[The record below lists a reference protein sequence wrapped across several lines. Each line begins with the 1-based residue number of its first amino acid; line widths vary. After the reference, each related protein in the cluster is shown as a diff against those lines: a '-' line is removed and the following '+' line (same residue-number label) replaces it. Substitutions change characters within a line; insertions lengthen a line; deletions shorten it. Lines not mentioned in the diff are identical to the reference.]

1 LPDQIPFRAQPM
13 LATLVREPFH
23 KPGWVYEEKYDG
35 YRILAYKEGSRVRL
49 YSRNAIDRTDRFL
62 HVAAAMST
70 LRPSTL
76 LLDGEVSVFDREGV
90 SRFQLLQN
98 LGAGKSVFAVFD
110 CLYKDGQDLRRRPLS
125 ERRVA
130 LEESLP
136 PNKPANK
143 SRNKAA
149 QNKPLNQVIVPSSRL
164 ASDGLE
170 AYRLAI
176 QRKFEGLVAKDL
188 SSPYVEGRSR
198 FWLKVKVHQE
208 DEFVIGG
215 FTEPT
220 GSRSH
225 FGALLLGAYDRGKLR
240 FVGKVGTGFNEQ
252 SLGMLFKKFRPL
264 VRRQSPFVDP
274 PRDRDVTFLAP
285 KLVAQISYQEW
296 TSDKKL
302 RQPVFLGLRDDKNA
316 QEVRMPE
323 FAA

>member
-1 LPDQIPFRAQPM
+1 M

-49 YSRNAIDRTDRFL
+49 YSRNAIDRTDRFFD
-62 HVAAAMST
+62 VAAAMGT

-130 LEESLP
+130 LEESLAP
-136 PNKPANK
+136 LVRKT
-143 SRNKAA
+143 RNKVA
-149 QNKPLNQVIVPSSRL
+149 QNKVIVPSARL
-164 ASDGLE
+164 ASNGLE

-188 SSPYVEGRSR
+188 SSPYVEGRSS

-215 FTEPT
+215 FTAPS

-225 FGALLLGAYDRGKLR
+225 FGALLLGAYDRGRLH
-240 FVGKVGTGFNEQ
+240 FVGKVGTGFNQE
-252 SLGMLFKKFRPL
+252 SLGTLFKKFRPL
-264 VRRQSPFVDP
+264 VRQQSPFVDP
-274 PRDRDVTFLAP
+274 LREGDVTFLAP

-302 RQPVFLGLRDDKNA
+302 RQPVFLGLRDDKSP